1 MSLEKYKYIVVEG
14 PIGVG
19 KTSLARRIAAQTGAQ
34 SLMEQPQENPFL
46 ERFYRD
52 STRYALPTQM
62 FFLFQ
67 RMNQLR
73 DLTQGD
79 LFSAPVVSDFLIDKD
94 PIFAA
99 LTLADDE
106 LNLYRQM
113 FDHFSQSAPRPDL
126 VIYLQAAPA
135 TLAERIKRRGV
146 PSESNISDGYLERLC
161 ESYSRFFHHYEN
173 TPLLMVNAEHLNP
186 IERSDDFAL
195 LMQRIQRFENSS
207 FNPFPPSTVS

>member
-1 MSLEKYKYIVVEG
+1 MNFDKYRYIVVEG

-19 KTSLARRIAAQTGAQ
+19 KTSLARRIAAETGAQ
-34 SLMEQPQENPFL
+34 ALLEQPQENPFL

-73 DLTQGD
+73 DLTQTD

-106 LNLYRQM
+106 LNLYHQL
-113 FDHFSQSAPRPDL
+113 FEHFNQSAPRPDL

-135 TLAERIKRRGV
+135 TLIERIKRRGV
-146 PSESNISDGYLERLC
+146 TSEAGISETYLEHLC
-161 ESYSRFFHHYEN
+161 EGYSRFFHHYDAS
-173 TPLLMVNAEHLNP
+173 PLLMVNAEHLNP
-186 IERSDDFAL
+186 IENSEDFAL
-195 LMQRIQRFENSS
+195 LMQRIANMRGKREFFSRGE
-207 FNPFPPSTVS
+207 

>member
-1 MSLEKYKYIVVEG
+1 MNFDKYRYIVVEG

-19 KTSLARRIAAQTGAQ
+19 KTSLVRRIASETGAQ
-34 SLMEQPQENPFL
+34 PLLEQPEDNPFL

-52 STRYALPTQM
+52 AARYALPTQM

-73 DLTQGD
+73 DLAQTD
-79 LFSAPVVSDFLIDKD
+79 LFSAPVISDFLIDKD

-126 VIYLQAAPA
+126 VIYLQAAPS

-146 PSESNISDGYLERLC
+146 QAESGISDNYLERLC
-161 ESYSRFFHHYEN
+161 ESYSRFFHHYEA
-173 TPLLMVNAEHLNP
+173 TPLLIVNAEKFNP
-186 IERSDDFAL
+186 VERSEDFEL
-195 LMQRIQRFENSS
+195 LMKRIGGMRGKREFFSRGD
-207 FNPFPPSTVS
+207 